1 MLATRLPRYLQEEFE
16 HHACFVFN
24 HDSIAQAL
32 SEAIELWLARHRKTL
47 VEAESTAND
56 RAYETLREEL
66 EHEYKGKWIV
76 IAHGQLQGIGD
87 SLAEVDQLA
96 STASDRIVIQVGE
109 DRPREIDLGWQMA
122 LA

>member
-1 MLATRLPRYLQEEFE
+1 VYD
-16 HHACFVFN
+16 
-24 HDSIAQAL
+24 HDSIARAL
-32 SEAIELWLARHRKTL
+32 SEAIELWLARHRQTL